1 MTPAA
6 HVSAGLLVF
15 AACPGPWPVKLA
27 VAVASHVVVD
37 GLAGWHPTETT
48 PGVIDSTVWNGDTP
62 EKRAMI
68 AANVLGLGVATWY
81 AWLHPWA
88 LVYVV
93 AAGLFDLDWVV
104 RAIWPKLRWWSPHTH
119 IVDPIA
125 NWLWGSR
132 RDHEIGFW
140 LEVVACLSGALAFWL

>member
-1 MTPAA
+1 MTASA
-6 HVSAGLLVF
+6 HVSAGIL
-15 AACPGPWPVKLA
+15 AYAYCPGPWPVKLA
-27 VAVASHVVVD
+27 VAVLSHVAVD
-37 GLAGWHPTETT
+37 GLCGFHPT
-48 PGVIDSTVWNGDTP
+48 SVWRGDTP
-62 EKRAMI
+62 EKRALI
-68 AANVLGLGVATWY
+68 GVNVLGLSVATWY

-93 AAGLFDLDWVV
+93 AAGLFDLEWVV